1 MDWLTNPEVWAA
13 LLALT
18 AMEIV
23 LGIDNIVFLAI
34 LVDRLPAARRASARR
49 IGLGLALIA
58 RLALLTGI
66 TTIMRLTQPVFE
78 VAGQAFSWR
87 DIILIAGGL
96 FLVWKGTTEIHGR
109 IEGEG
114 AHQTRDTGAAS
125 FGGIIVQIVLI
136 DLVFSIDSVITAI
149 GMANQLWI
157 MMAAVVISIGVMF
170 AAAGAVAGF
179 IERHPTVRML
189 ALSFLLLIG
198 TMLVADGFGA
208 HISRGYIYAAMG
220 FSILVEMLNR
230 LAAARGAV
238 RRR

>member
-1 MDWLTNPEVWAA
+1 MDWLTTPEVWAS

-34 LVDRLPAARRASARR
+34 LVDRLPPRRRASGRR

-58 RLALLTGI
+58 RLLLLTGI

-114 AHQTRDTGAAS
+114 AHHARDTRAAS

-149 GMANQLWI
+149 GMASQLWI

-170 AAAGAVAGF
+170 VAAGAVAGF

-220 FSILVEMLNR
+220 FSMLVELLNR
-230 LAAARGAV
+230 LAAVRGA